1 MDKHLVAAIQSRYEP
16 KSTEELLA
24 IWQAQNHQEYSS
36 AAFEAVR
43 RLLVARGT
51 QDPSL
56 TAEVL
61 SASESDSPTS
71 VSVIICLMIFVI
83 IQRIVSML
91 VVMANGVPAG
101 SVAIPVNVTLLIL
114 YGSLIKGMLN
124 LGEGACYGTNGSAL
138 NRYARQRVVDA
149 GKGYWFGAVAIA
161 AIYTAIHAIGLMKL
175 AAGFGLSG
183 MMGVLCGKIPDG
195 SEPAIQS
202 LMIASMISLVLH
214 VGILLACLTRS
225 ARGACG
231 VDDTGNGPVLGS
243 LLGFM
248 LVVGLVLFFTSVEG
262 GDAGNGESGKT
273 ASVDLGNGI
282 RIEMA
287 WIPPGTFM
295 MSIPKKN
302 PLATDMRSRMAV
314 TNGFWI
320 GKHEVTQAEWKAVMG
335 ETPSHFTVAGMDAP
349 VENVSWEDCQI
360 FIQRLNDGTPQGEF
374 RLPTHVEWEYACR
387 AGTETDLNSGQNVE
401 LMIGLSEYP
410 CVSEVGWYAG
420 NSGKTTH
427 PVGRKKPN
435 AWGLYDMH
443 GNVSEWCQDRRLDN
457 QGESE
462 GAWFVI
468 CGGNWATPAI
478 SCHSARFGYLAGDG
492 RLSEV
497 GFRLV
502 QAQ

>member
-43 RLLVARGT
+43 RLLVARGVK
-51 QDPSL
+51 DPSL
-56 TAEVL
+56 
-61 SASESDSPTS
+61 SADVSGHSDSDLPTS
-71 VSVIICLMIFVI
+71 ILMIVWLLGFVI
-83 IQRIVSML
+83 AHRIVSLFLAGMN
-91 VVMANGVPAG
+91 VVPAG
-101 SVAIPVNVTLLIL
+101 QSAVSVNLALVLFV
-114 YGSLIKGMLN
+114 YGPLIKGMLKKSM
-124 LGEGACYGTNGSAL
+124 GF
-138 NRYARQRVVDA
+138 
-149 GKGYWFGAVAIA
+149 WFGAVGIA
-161 AIYTAIHAIGLMKL
+161 AVYTAIHAIGLMKI
-175 AAGFGLSG
+175 AAGIGFFG
-183 MMGVLCGKIPDG
+183 MVGVLCGKIPAGGD
-195 SEPAIQS
+195 P
-202 LMIASMISLVLH
+202 MIRTLTIVSMISFVLH
-214 VGILLACLTRS
+214 AGIFLACLTRS
-225 ARGACG
+225 ARRACG
-231 VDDTGNGPVLGS
+231 VDDAGNGPVVGS
-243 LLGFM
+243 LFILLVIIGLGLM
-248 LVVGLVLFFTSVEG
+248 FTSGKDREVAEG
-262 GDAGNGESGKT
+262 ETLKT
-273 ASVDLGNGI
+273 AGVDLGNGI
-282 RIEMA
+282 MIEMA
-287 WIPPGTFM
+287 WIPPGTYM
-295 MSIPKKN
+295 MDIPKRH
-302 PLATDMRSRMAV
+302 PLASDMRSRMTV

-320 GKHEVTQAEWKAVMG
+320 GRHEVTQAQWEAVMG
-335 ETPSHFTVAGMDAP
+335 GNPSGFKGAGVDAP
-349 VENVSWEDCQI
+349 VDNVSWEDCQT

>member
-1 MDKHLVAAIQSRYEP
+1 MDKHLIAAIQSRYES

-43 RLLVARGT
+43 RLLVARGAK
-51 QDPSL
+51 DPSL
-56 TAEVL
+56 
-61 SASESDSPTS
+61 SADVSGHSDSDLPTS
-71 VSVIICLMIFVI
+71 VSVIVFLLIIVM
-83 IQRIVSML
+83 IQRVVSIL

-101 SVAIPVNVTLLIL
+101 SMAIPVNVTLLFL

-124 LGEGACYGTNGSAL
+124 LGEGVCYGTNDSAL

-161 AIYTAIHAIGLMKL
+161 AIYTVIHAFGLMKL
-175 AAGFGLSG
+175 ADGFGLFG

-195 SEPAIQS
+195 IDPAIQTV
-202 LMIASMISLVLH
+202 MIVSMISLVLH

-231 VDDTGNGPVLGS
+231 VDDTGNGPVFGS
-243 LLGFM
+243 LFGF
-248 LVVGLVLFFTSVEG
+248 LVVVGLVWFFTSGEG
-262 GDAGNGESGKT
+262 GDAGDGESGKT
-273 ASVDLGNGI
+273 AGVDLGNGI
-282 RIEMA
+282 VVEMA

-295 MSIPKKN
+295 MGIPKKN
-302 PLATDMRSRMAV
+302 PLATDMRSRMTV

-335 ETPSHFTVAGMDAP
+335 ETPSHFTVAGMNAP

-360 FIQRLNDGTPQGEF
+360 FIQRLNKGTPQGEF

-410 CVSEVGWYAG
+410 SVSEVAWYAG

-443 GNVSEWCQDRRLDN
+443 GNVSEWCQDKRGNKQD
-457 QGESE
+457 ESE
-462 GAWFVI
+462 DAAFVI

-478 SCHSARFGYLAGDG
+478 SCHSARFGHLSGEG
-492 RLSEV
+492 RSSQI

-502 QAQ
+502 QAR